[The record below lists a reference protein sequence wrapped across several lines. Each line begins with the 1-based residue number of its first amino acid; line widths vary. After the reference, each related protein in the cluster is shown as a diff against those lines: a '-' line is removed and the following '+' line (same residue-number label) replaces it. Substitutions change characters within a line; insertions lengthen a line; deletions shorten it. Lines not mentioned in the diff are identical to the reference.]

1 MSVDHSSANESPRN
15 PPGPVRSPIGEV
27 CSRIDW
33 VFRAGW
39 IDRARVDRAFDRQRE
54 ERPAGIIA
62 HSTIAAIC
70 IALFVAPTTFGEF
83 AAGTLAV
90 FYLLRLPR
98 TFRIAVACLLQPMTL
113 LIFLWVF
120 WLWLS
125 LQWTPNVSQGLD
137 ELASNRWALSIFF
150 LWPVIANR
158 RWFIAALA
166 VGFLLANLAQGFQF
180 VFNDADW
187 MPWHREPNRYPG
199 WYDAAVGGSLLTAAL
214 GLHLPAAIMGR
225 GRTRLIAIAA
235 AVVTLA
241 GIALTGTRGAWIA
254 STALL
259 GCTVL
264 VALVMSPRRRTV
276 FATLGVLAVAA
287 VAVGLLFRT
296 PIVNRVN
303 EARTEITA
311 AFEDGNY
318 TSPTGARI
326 AMAGHAIEAFAAH
339 PIRGVGAGGYKT
351 WVDQHLVDSGI
362 DPADRFVADHA
373 HNALLQVAATTGL
386 VGLALAAC
394 FLALAFRN
402 TFCRL
407 DRTTIGTY
415 AAAPGFALLGL
426 LLVSAF
432 DVVHMNAQT
441 AAVIGVLLAVTPTFV
456 PKGERAQDESAYPS
470 CSGATPVD

>member
-1 MSVDHSSANESPRN
+1 MNGTWVGRDRAERAFARQQAKAPVGAVAYAALASIVVMLV
-15 PPGPVRSPIGEV
+15 PGPTSVGEIAVGLLAFFFLLRSPATMRTWMHGL
-27 CSRIDW
+27 
-33 VFRAGW
+33 G
-39 IDRARVDRAFDRQRE
+39 Q
-54 ERPAGIIA
+54 P
-62 HSTIAAIC
+62 
-70 IALFVAPTTFGEF
+70 
-83 AAGTLAV
+83 
-90 FYLLRLPR
+90 LP
-98 TFRIAVACLLQPMTL
+98 L
-113 LIFLWVF
+113 LILLWVA
-120 WLWLS
+120 WSALS
-125 LQWTPNVSQGLD
+125 LLWTPNRPQGLD
-137 ELASNRWALSIFF
+137 ELASNRWALFILF
-150 LWPVIANR
+150 LWPVIAWR

-180 VFNDADW
+180 IFQGAEW
-187 MPWHREPNRYPG
+187 MPWVREPNRYPG

-235 AVVTLA
+235 AIVTLA

-254 STALL
+254 STALI

-264 VALVMSPRRRTV
+264 VAFVMSPRRRTV
-276 FATLGVLAVAA
+276 FATLGVLAIAA
-287 VAVGLLFRT
+287 IAFGLIFRT
-296 PIVNRVN
+296 PVTNRVN

-326 AMAGHAIEAFAAH
+326 AMAGYAVEAFAAH
-339 PIRGVGAGGYKT
+339 PVRGVGAGGYKT
-351 WVDQHLVDSGI
+351 WVDQHLIDNGI

-394 FLALAFRN
+394 FLILAFRN
-402 TFCRL
+402 AFFRL
-407 DRTTIGTY
+407 DRITIGSY

-426 LLVSAF
+426 LFVSAF

-441 AAVIGVLLAVTPTFV
+441 AAVLGVLLAVTPTFI
-456 PKGERAQDESAYPS
+456 PKGEDTPDSSNPS
-470 CSGATPVD
+470 